1 MEDVFDLEGD
11 PPVGWVHAIFSDG
24 PYVDD
29 VGRCVPG
36 PPTPDPL
43 PVSLPDGTTFE
54 YRILS
59 VLGRSLEDMVV
70 LYAGSI
76 PADSDPAAWWAD
88 SGGRWK

>member
-1 MEDVFDLEGD
+1 MGTWRPCSTLK
-11 PPVGWVHAIFSDG
+11 AIRPTGGFTPSSLMG

-59 VLGRSLEDMVV
+59 VLGASLDDVVV
-70 LYAGSI
+70 LR
-76 PADSDPAAWWAD
+76 WAHP
-88 SGGRWK
+88 GRVRRHGVVGR